1 MPTVIDA
8 DAFRDRIDER
18 RRGERSFAVVD
29 TRPRESYEG
38 WRIADS
44 VHYFHKPFRD
54 FDVDD
59 FEAETG
65 LGPDDAIVTTCAKG
79 KASLDLA
86 EELEAAGYDD
96 VTVVADGMRGWSGV
110 YDRTAVPLPD
120 AGDDPLDV
128 VQIQR
133 RAKGCL
139 GYLVVGGRP
148 SEGGAEPDGSDR
160 VAVAGSDGSDRVA
173 VAIDVSRHGDEWRAA
188 AAERDASI
196 AAVLDTHVHADH
208 LSGGRDL
215 ADELGVPYY
224 LPAAAAERGVA
235 YDFEP
240 LARNETL
247 DVGGVDVKAL
257 ATPGHTDDAASYLIG
272 RSAVLAG
279 DTLFTDSVG
288 RTELQFAAG
297 GDGGGE
303 SAGAATGAERLY
315 DSLHG
320 TLLAQ
325 PDEVVVCPGHFAVA
339 NDGTTGDVVPGE
351 PVATTV
357 GAARRGLGVLGLD
370 REAFVERVTATL
382 PEKPPNYESVIAA
395 NRGVESPP
403 DETAAVELELGP
415 NRCAA
420 DAGGESTADADG
432 ESTADD

>member
-8 DAFRDRIDER
+8 DAFRDMIDER
-18 RRGERSFAVVD
+18 RRGERSFALVD
-29 TRPRESYEG
+29 TRPAESYES
-38 WRIADS
+38 WRIAGS
-44 VHYFHKPFRD
+44 VHYFYKPFHE

-65 LGPDDAIVTTCAKG
+65 VDADDAIVTACAKG
-79 KASLDLA
+79 KASLDFA
-86 EELEAAGYDD
+86 EELEAAGYGD

-120 AGDDPLDV
+120 AGDEPLDV

-139 GYLVVGGRP
+139 GYLVVGGRSP
-148 SEGGAEPDGSDR
+148 GGDTDQADPNR
-160 VAVAGSDGSDRVA
+160 VAVADSDGSDRLA
-173 VAIDVSRHGDEWRAA
+173 IAIDVSRHGDEWREAA
-188 AAERDASI
+188 DAHDASV

-208 LSGGRDL
+208 LSGGRAL
-215 ADELGVPYY
+215 ADDLDVPYY
-224 LPAAAAERGVA
+224 LPAAAAERDMA
-235 YDFEP
+235 YAFES

-257 ATPGHTDDAASYLIG
+257 ATPGHTDDGASYLVG
-272 RSAVLAG
+272 RSALLTG

-297 GDGGGE
+297 SDGADDDAGDDE
-303 SAGAATGAERLY
+303 SEAAGAATGAERLY

-320 TLLAQ
+320 TLLAE
-325 PDEVVVCPGHFAVA
+325 PDGVVVCPGHFAVA

-351 PVATTV
+351 PVTTTV
-357 GAARRGLGVLGLD
+357 GAVRRGLDVLDLD
-370 REAFVERVTATL
+370 RGAFVERITATL
-382 PEKPPNYESVIAA
+382 PEKPPNYEAVIAA

-403 DETAAVELELGP
+403 NEVAAIELELGP

-420 DAGGESTADADG
+420 DAGGESTADD
-432 ESTADD
+432 